1 VSDPRNGCDAAPEA
15 LLDYVLGELPA
26 PAAERL
32 EEHLFE
38 CAACAGQI
46 EVLDRLRG
54 SVARAARAGEVA
66 VVADQDLLDRLA
78 RDGLSRREYRIPA
91 DGTVLCQAGPEDLV
105 VVRLADVAPDLRGLR
120 LEAEVVDLERDRTA
134 ELPAREVVV
143 DRARG
148 EVILVFPGEVI
159 RGYPRSRWTMRLCGE
174 GPEGPAEIGP
184 FVMDHTP

>member
-1 VSDPRNGCDAAPEA
+1 MSERSGCGTAPEA

-26 PAAERL
+26 ETSERL

-38 CAACAGQI
+38 CGECAAD
-46 EVLDRLRG
+46 LDALESLRAA
-54 SVARAARAGEVA
+54 VAEAARAGGVA
-66 VVADQDLLDRLA
+66 VVADQDLVDRLA

-91 DGTVLCQAGPEDLV
+91 GGTVLCQAGPEDLV

-120 LEAEVVDLERDRTA
+120 LEAEVVDLERDRA
-134 ELPAREVVV
+134 DELPAREVVV
-143 DRARG
+143 DRTRD
-148 EVILVFPGEVI
+148 EVILVFPGAVI

-174 GPEGPAEIGP
+174 GPEGTAEIGP